1 MTAQRPQCTLS
12 PSLLNADFT
21 DLKTALAQ
29 IEAGGAHYA
38 HLDIMDGHFV
48 PNLTFGPPV
57 VERIRQRTDLPLD
70 CHLMVSNPE
79 FMVPLFAKAGADL
92 LTVHAESTVHLDR
105 LLNQIK
111 ELGCKAGVALN
122 PGTPISVLEHVLPI
136 CDMVLI
142 MSVNPGFGG
151 QSFIPYTLDKVRAL
165 RDWADQVHPS
175 LDIQVDGG
183 IKAANAR
190 EIRVAGC
197 TNFVVGSGI
206 FAAQDPVAAT
216 RELVQILA

>member
-1 MTAQRPQCTLS
+1 MSLRPACSLS
-12 PSLLNADFT
+12 PSLLNADFS

-29 IEAGGAHYA
+29 IEEGGAHWA

-57 VERIRQRTDLPLD
+57 VERIRQRTTLPID

-79 FMVPLFAKAGADL
+79 FMVPLFAKAGANM

-122 PGTPISVLEHVLPI
+122 PATPISVLQHVLHL
-136 CDMVLI
+136 CDMVLL

-151 QSFIPYTLDKVRAL
+151 QSFIPYTLEKVKAL
-165 RDWADQVHPS
+165 RGWADQVHPT

-183 IKAANAR
+183 IKAANAAMVR
-190 EIRVAGC
+190 EAGC

-206 FAAQDPVAAT
+206 FAASDPVAAT
-216 RELVQILA
+216 RELVELLA

>member
-57 VERIRQRTDLPLD
+57 VERIRQRTQLPID

-105 LLNQIK
+105 LLNRIK

-122 PGTPISVLEHVLPI
+122 PATSISVLEHVLPL

-183 IKAANAR
+183 IKASNAK
-190 EIRVAGC
+190 EIRAAGC